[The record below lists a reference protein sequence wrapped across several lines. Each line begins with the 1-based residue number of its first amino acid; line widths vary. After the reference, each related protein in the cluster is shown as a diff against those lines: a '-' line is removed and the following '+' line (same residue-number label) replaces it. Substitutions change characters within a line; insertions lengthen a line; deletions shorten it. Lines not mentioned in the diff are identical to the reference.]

1 MFWVL
6 LLQSNHIWLF
16 PAYIPDLRL
25 LLYCFAIFIRT
36 FNTFHLHPSCI
47 LLNQLYLSFNN
58 LKENSDLGIKAP
70 DLFPEMMLCGFRL
83 AICLLWVWSVD
94 WGDHFLGSPSENFL
108 WEGGSHNDEPF
119 KSFQKIFRGK
129 LILNSELCATIIRT
143 YIYKSICSD
152 APVGCHIIVSMDSA
166 FHIRPLSHWHFPFDS
181 W

>member
-1 MFWVL
+1 MGSPSPIWITSGYFLPIL
-6 LLQSNHIWLF
+6 LISGCFCI
-16 PAYIPDLRL
+16 A
-25 LLYCFAIFIRT
+25 LLYLLELSTPSI
-36 FNTFHLHPSCI
+36 LHPSCI
-47 LLNQLYLSFNN
+47 LLNQLCLSFND
-58 LKENSDLGIKAP
+58 LKENSDLGIEAP

-108 WEGGSHNDEPF
+108 WEEGSHNDEPF
-119 KSFQKIFRGK
+119 KSFQKIFSGK

-143 YIYKSICSD
+143 YIYKSIHLD